1 MVIQEGFYVKYNL
14 RSRINEL
21 RVHGDDKR
29 VQIQAPRLSLSLSLN
44 ISVAGC
50 CLSLWKNDISHTAL
64 YAGEGAAG
72 GVGTKIR

>member
-21 RVHGDDKR
+21 RVHGNDKR

-50 CLSLWKNDISHTAL
+50 CLSLWNTTFHTL
-64 YAGEGAAG
+64 LFMQGKVQQEVWGP
-72 GVGTKIR
+72 R

>member
-29 VQIQAPRLSLSLSLN
+29 VQIQAARLSLSLSLN
-44 ISVAGC
+44 ISAAGC
-50 CLSLWKNDISHTAL
+50 CLPLWNTTFHTL
-64 YAGEGAAG
+64 FFMQGKVQPEVWGP
-72 GVGTKIR
+72 R